1 MKKRLLGSIVIVL
14 AAAMAVAQ
22 SDKATQPDKSPKV
35 VDVPAFT
42 VIGIECHDSNAK
54 EMAGQ
59 GCIGQ
64 QWMRLFQEGLLD
76 KIPSRADQNIMTVY
90 TDYSSDHGEY
100 TFILGSKVAD
110 DAKAPDGMVKR
121 KIEKGKFAVFTSD
134 RGALQEVVPAL
145 WKRIWAMQKSEL
157 GGERAF
163 QADFE
168 VYGESA
174 MDPNNGQMEAY
185 IGIH

>member
-1 MKKRLLGSIVIVL
+1 MRRTLFGSIVIALL
-14 AAAMAVAQ
+14 AVVAMAQ
-22 SDKATQPDKSPKV
+22 TDKAVSPDKTKV

-59 GCIGQ
+59 GCIGE

-76 KIPSRADQNIMTVY
+76 KIPSRADQNIVTVY

-100 TFILGSKVAD
+100 TYILGSKVAD

-121 KIEKGKFAVFTSD
+121 KIEKGRFAVFTSD

-145 WKRIWAMQKSEL
+145 WKKIWGMQKSDL

>member
-1 MKKRLLGSIVIVL
+1 MKNTVL
-14 AAAMAVAQ
+14 ALIIAALMSAMAVAQ
-22 SDKATQPDKSPKV
+22 GDKAAPADKGPKV

-42 VIGIECHDSNAK
+42 VIGIECKDSNAK

-59 GCIGQ
+59 GCIAD

-76 KIPSRADQNIMTVY
+76 KIPSRTDQNIMTVY
-90 TDYSSDHGEY
+90 TDYSADHGEY
-100 TFILGSKVAD
+100 TYLLGSKVAD
-110 DAKAPDGMVKR
+110 DAKAPEGMVKR
-121 KIEKGKFAVFTSD
+121 KIEKGKFAVVTSD
-134 RGALQEVVPAL
+134 RGPLQEVVPAL
-145 WKRIWAMQKSEL
+145 WKKVWAMQKSDL

-185 IGIH
+185 IGIR